1 MMGRNLTWLCKM
13 VGSSQGRLEWTLPH
27 GQRLGE
33 GECWSDRCPLL
44 LILFPSSS
52 SFSPSSSSSSSSS
65 SHRACVKE
73 GRLSLSFLHPE
84 DVGDYTCTASNIHGN
99 NSRSVYLEVQVTRGG
114 GPGTP
119 SSSLLTP
126 SPRC

>member
-1 MMGRNLTWLCKM
+1 MATQVMMGRNLTWLCKM

-33 GECWSDRCPLL
+33 GECWSDRC
-44 LILFPSSS
+44 FHSSYSSS
-52 SFSPSSSSSSSSS
+52 SPP
-65 SHRACVKE
+65 RACVKD

-99 NSRSVYLEVQVTRGG
+99 NSRSVYLEVQVSREWRRLSCS
-114 GPGTP
+114 PP
-119 SSSLLTP
+119 P
-126 SPRC
+126 PRC